1 MEHLPND
8 DMEGPHRRLRS
19 RIDAVAASLA
29 ELLDAV
35 CRLLIEMAQ
44 PKAVPEQ
51 RPTEAPPLPNMLTV
65 AQAADY
71 LGTKPQTLGIWR
83 CTGRYSIPYV
93 KVGRNVRYRRADLDR
108 FLRSR
113 TKHRGHE
120 DES

>member
-1 MEHLPND
+1 MEPPFRD
-8 DMEGPHRRLRS
+8 DREVLHRRLRS

-29 ELLDAV
+29 EFLDAV

-44 PKAVPEQ
+44 PEAVPEQ
-51 RPTEAPPLPNMLTV
+51 RPAEAPPLPNMLTTE
-65 AQAADY
+65 QAADY
-71 LGTKPQTLGIWR
+71 LGVKPETLGVWR
-83 CTGRYSIPYV
+83 CRRRYSIPYV
-93 KVGRNVRYRRADLDR
+93 KVGRNVRYRKADLDR